1 MSLLLKKLF
10 ALFLV
15 LGLAGMTI
23 SCEASGEIDDDGV
36 ELEVDDD

>member
-1 MSLLLKKLF
+1 MSALLKKLL

-15 LGLAGMTI
+15 FGLAGV
-23 SCEASGEIDDDGV
+23 SVGCEASGEIDDDGV